1 MKSVGCIIHPPLNPL
16 PSRAGEHI
24 EKSFAIIS
32 SVLILSLILTIFFTA
47 SAFAASPRDIFADGR
62 KCMREGKWQKAIEII
77 QPLEND
83 YQLLADYVLLD
94 LATCY
99 EKSGDSEGA
108 LNALRKIVKNYKSS
122 PLYRKSYQK
131 ILELGKSGDI
141 TALLADYDLYLK
153 EFPQDSKVAWDK
165 AGLLEKSGR
174 SDETRALR
182 KEIFFSGSDYCM
194 KAYEALKKADF
205 QPSAADIKKVLVS
218 LLENNNYAQVVS
230 LSEGINF
237 KDDEGKYLLARAYFR
252 LRRYSEAIKTLAGVS
267 SKEGKYLLAQSL
279 VRSKEN
285 ETFYKL
291 IAELAGEGNKDLFN
305 LHLLAAEMKRRAGD
319 HASAGAMLQS
329 MLDLYPEKKEE
340 ITWSQ
345 AWLNIRQKRYP
356 DAEKILANLAA
367 SDSSKRDKF
376 LFWLAKVKKYQDK
389 NGDAT
394 FAQIKDKN
402 SYYWMQSGTGKPRSP
417 AGREGANLKAAGTP
431 FLQGV
436 PKEGL
441 PLPEEMNS
449 RFLRIT
455 TLHGLEMSTEAR
467 TEARL
472 MMSSVAEPYISS
484 FAQLLLTIED
494 YLSLVRLGGR
504 HNYPLLKYPLAF
516 KDIVTKCAR
525 AQKIDPFLIMAIM
538 REESHFQRDV
548 VSVAGALGIMQ
559 LMPATARSMATIK
572 NNEELFDPEKNIR
585 LGTNYFAKLLVQFKL
600 SQYAIA
606 AYNAGPHNVEKW
618 LAMGYQDEE
627 EFTEDIPFGETKS
640 YVFRIMQTLGIMKT
654 LYENELK

>member
-1 MKSVGCIIHPPLNPL
+1 MKKIYMKIASVIILFL
-16 PSRAGEHI
+16 
-24 EKSFAIIS
+24 
-32 SVLILSLILTIFFTA
+32 LLTTNTTT
-47 SAFAASPRDIFADGR
+47 SAFAASTREIYADGR
-62 KCMREGKWQKAIEII
+62 KFMREGKWQKAIEIVK
-77 QPLEND
+77 PLEND

-99 EKSGDSEGA
+99 EKSGDSERA
-108 LNALRKIVKNYKSS
+108 LNALRKIVKIYKTS

-131 ILELGKSGDI
+131 ILDLGKSGDI
-141 TALLADYDLYLK
+141 TALFADYDLYLK

-174 SDETRALR
+174 SDEARALR
-182 KEIFFSGSDYCM
+182 KEIFFSGSDYSM
-194 KAYEALKKADF
+194 NAYEALKKADF

-230 LSEGINF
+230 LTEGINF

-279 VRSKEN
+279 VRAKEN
-285 ETFYKL
+285 EAFYKL
-291 IAELAGEGNKDLFN
+291 IAELAGEGRQDLFS
-305 LHLLAAEMKRRAGD
+305 LHILAAEMKRRAGD
-319 HASAGAMLQS
+319 HTSAGAMLQS
-329 MLDLYPEKKEE
+329 MLGLYPEKKEE

-356 DAEKILANLAA
+356 DAEKILASLAA
-367 SDSSKRDKF
+367 SDSNKRDKF
-376 LFWLAKVKKYQDK
+376 LFWLAKVKKYQGQ
-389 NGDAT
+389 NGDAI

-402 SYYWMQSGTGKPRSP
+402 SYYWFQSGISRPRPPS
-417 AGREGANLKAAGTP
+417 GRDGADLKKDGAS
-431 FLQGV
+431 Q
-436 PKEGL
+436 
-441 PLPEEMNS
+441 LPEEMN
-449 RFLRIT
+449 RKFLRIT

-472 MMSSVAEPYISS
+472 MMSSVTEPYISA

-516 KDIVTKCAR
+516 GDIVAKCAQ
-525 AQKIDPFLIMAIM
+525 AQEIDPFLIMAIM

-548 VSVAGALGIMQ
+548 VSSAGALGIMQ
-559 LMPATARSMATIK
+559 LLPATARSMANIK
-572 NNEELFDPEKNIR
+572 HNEELFDPEKNIR

-640 YVFRIMQTLGIMKT
+640 YVFRIMQTRGIMKA
-654 LYENELK
+654 LYKKEPISD